1 MKTTKIIFVILC
13 AILFAGC
20 GNQQVRKTLNQAE
33 SIMDQQPDS
42 ALSLLKQIEGNR
54 ILSEKQNALYALLYS
69 QALDKNYIDITND
82 SLINIAVDYYQNHG
96 SARHRFLSLFYQGR
110 VYYNAKNYAK
120 SMIAYTQAE
129 QLYDKFDD
137 DYYKG
142 MLQTQKGTIY
152 DRYANYKKGLEAY
165 QEAYRYYD
173 KANKQQHKLYANY
186 HIATG
191 FGTSNKTYDLSKQ
204 KYCETIEL
212 AKQQND
218 TTLIKLCLT
227 GLITLSVADDKYE
240 DATKWFNVLKNNYG
254 DDGLY
259 SKLYSCI
266 AVTLAHNGDF
276 EESDRYIKLAGQT
289 ALDAYDSI
297 SFFMRSSETA
307 YLKSEYKNAYNLL
320 ESGQLLEVQNTRKHL
335 EQPILSEQIKVI
347 EKDLEISKYK
357 QRNNVI
363 MFGLTMV
370 IASMLLVYLVVYYR
384 STLRRK
390 QQRIDDYSN
399 LVMDLQHTISDK
411 DSAASE
417 TIQTIFKG
425 HFDMLNNLGDSITL
439 FNDSA
444 KNQKTAIREI
454 KNLITQFDED
464 KKSLKDLENTVNRC
478 CNNVMSIVRD
488 EIPNLSEED
497 YRQLC
502 YHFAGFS
509 GKVISM
515 LLDKSSASIYTRKS
529 RLKEK
534 IKQSDAEHKDM
545 ILGYLS

>member
-1 MKTTKIIFVILC
+1 MKPTKIIFAILC
-13 AILFAGC
+13 AITLAGC
-20 GNQQVRKTLNQAE
+20 GKKQITNTLNLAE
-33 SIMDQQPDS
+33 SVMDEQPDS
-42 ALSLLKQIEGNR
+42 ALTLLKQIDGNQISSVSQSAR
-54 ILSEKQNALYALLYS
+54 YALLYS
-69 QALDKNYIDITND
+69 QALDKNYIDVTND
-82 SLINIAVDYYQNHG
+82 SLINITMNYYQNHG
-96 SARHRFLSLFYQGR
+96 SARDRFLSLFYQGR

-120 SMIAYTQAE
+120 SMIAYTRAE

-152 DRYANYKKGLEAY
+152 DRYADYKKGLEAY

-186 HIATG
+186 YIATG

-204 KYCETIEL
+204 KYCETIDL

-227 GLITLSVADDKYE
+227 GLVTLSVADDNYE

-266 AVTLAHNGDF
+266 AVTLAHNSDF

-289 ALDAYDSI
+289 ASNASDSI
-297 SFFMRSSETA
+297 SFFMKSSEIA
-307 YLKSEYKNAYNLL
+307 YLKGEYKNAYDLL
-320 ESGQLLEVQNTRKHL
+320 ESGQLLEIPNTRKRL

-347 EKDLEISKYK
+347 ETDLEQRKYK
-357 QRNNVI
+357 QRNNAIV
-363 MFGLTMV
+363 FGLTMA
-370 IASMLLVYLVVYYR
+370 IAAMLLVYLVVYYR
-384 STLRRK
+384 NMLRRK
-390 QQRIDDYSN
+390 QQRIDDYTN

-417 TIQTIFKG
+417 TIQTIFKD

-439 FNDSA
+439 LNDSA

-454 KNLITQFDED
+454 KNLITQFGED
-464 KKSLKDLENTVNRC
+464 KKSMKDLENTVNRC
-478 CNNVMSIVRD
+478 CNNVMLIVRD
-488 EIPNLSEED
+488 EVPNLSEED

-515 LLDKSSASIYTRKS
+515 LLDKSSASIYIRKS

-534 IKQSDAEHKDM
+534 IQQSEAEHKDM
-545 ILGYLS
+545 ILEYLS

>member
-1 MKTTKIIFVILC
+1 
-13 AILFAGC
+13 
-20 GNQQVRKTLNQAE
+20 
-33 SIMDQQPDS
+33 
-42 ALSLLKQIEGNR
+42 
-54 ILSEKQNALYALLYS
+54 
-69 QALDKNYIDITND
+69 
-82 SLINIAVDYYQNHG
+82 
-96 SARHRFLSLFYQGR
+96 
-110 VYYNAKNYAK
+110 
-120 SMIAYTQAE
+120 
-129 QLYDKFDD
+129 
-137 DYYKG
+137 

-152 DRYANYKKGLEAY
+152 DRYADYKKGLEAY

-186 HIATG
+186 YIATG

-204 KYCETIEL
+204 KYCETIDL

-227 GLITLSVADDKYE
+227 GLVTLSVADDNYE

-289 ALDAYDSI
+289 ATNASDSI
-297 SFFMRSSETA
+297 SFFMKSSEIA
-307 YLKSEYKNAYNLL
+307 YLKGEYKNAYDLL
-320 ESGQLLEVQNTRKHL
+320 ESGQLLEIPNTRKRL

-347 EKDLEISKYK
+347 ETDLEQRKYK
-357 QRNNVI
+357 QRNNAIV
-363 MFGLTMV
+363 FGLTMA
-370 IASMLLVYLVVYYR
+370 IAAMLLVYLIVYYR
-384 STLRRK
+384 NMLRRK
-390 QQRIDDYSN
+390 QQRIDDYTN
-399 LVMDLQHTISDK
+399 LMMDLQHTISDK

-425 HFDMLNNLGDSITL
+425 HFGMLNNLGDSITL
-439 FNDSA
+439 LNDSA

-454 KNLITQFDED
+454 KNLITQFGED

-478 CNNVMSIVRD
+478 CNNVMLIVRD
-488 EIPNLSEED
+488 EVPNLSEED

-515 LLDKSSASIYTRKS
+515 LLDKSSASIYMRKS
-529 RLKEK
+529 RLKDK
-534 IKQSDAEHKDM
+534 IQQSEAEHKDM
-545 ILGYLS
+545 ILEYL

>member
-13 AILFAGC
+13 AIILAGC
-20 GNQQVRKTLNQAE
+20 GKKQITNTLNLAE
-33 SIMDQQPDS
+33 SVMDEQPDS
-42 ALSLLKQIEGNR
+42 ALTLLKQIDGNQISSVSQSAR
-54 ILSEKQNALYALLYS
+54 YALLYS

-82 SLINIAVDYYQNHG
+82 SLINIAVNYYQNHG
-96 SARHRFLSLFYQGR
+96 SARDRFLSLFYQGR

-120 SMIAYTQAE
+120 SMIAYTRAE

-152 DRYANYKKGLEAY
+152 DRYADYKKGLEAY

-186 HIATG
+186 YIATG

-227 GLITLSVADDKYE
+227 GLVTLSVADDKYE

-289 ALDAYDSI
+289 ASNASDSI
-297 SFFMRSSETA
+297 SFFMKSSEIA
-307 YLKSEYKNAYNLL
+307 YLKGEYKNAYDLL
-320 ESGQLLEVQNTRKHL
+320 ESGQLLEIPNTRKRL

-347 EKDLEISKYK
+347 ETDLEQRKYT
-357 QRNNVI
+357 QRNNAIV
-363 MFGLTMV
+363 FGLTMA
-370 IASMLLVYLVVYYR
+370 IAAMLLVYLIVFYR
-384 STLRRK
+384 NMLRRK
-390 QQRIDDYSN
+390 QQRIDDYTN

-425 HFDMLNNLGDSITL
+425 HFGMLNNLGDSITL
-439 FNDSA
+439 LNDSA

-454 KNLITQFDED
+454 KNLITQFGED

-478 CNNVMSIVRD
+478 CNNVMLIVRD
-488 EIPNLSEED
+488 EVPNLSEED

-515 LLDKSSASIYTRKS
+515 LLDKSSASIYMRKS
-529 RLKEK
+529 RL
-534 IKQSDAEHKDM
+534 
-545 ILGYLS
+545 LSMLKSK